1 MVCYN
6 LFCFCGAVAQ
16 LVEHCIRIAG
26 VRGSNPLSSTI
37 CFLRTPGTFPHFNY
51 SLNTAWVLIHLFN
64 TYTDKFQDI
73 SIFMA

>member
-1 MVCYN
+1 M
-6 LFCFCGAVAQ
+6 LK
-16 LVEHCIRIAG
+16 
-26 VRGSNPLSSTI
+26 S
-37 CFLRTPGTFPHFNY
+37 RTFKLKKAWVSIGFGKRLAFGFSLDKYAFNY